1 MEAVSSDGELQGP
14 TKASKACVELAM
26 LGEMQTVIE
35 DLCKELQEVRSETA
49 PQLSQG
55 SGSNASLPRQ
65 FPNLSPGHA
74 ALGDLAGSSSM
85 KPSVERCIARL
96 HGALISHGAAK
107 LVSSLFSLLC
117 VLKLQAQH
125 KTNDGLLDRLDR
137 HRAEEQKQLETI
149 EELQRELD
157 TSKKELLQQ
166 RALRKELETL
176 RAENG
181 SLHEEVELLQQA
193 VQSASSSLK
202 AKVEQSSLPAS
213 PTQTSAGRRLCK
225 AGSAEE
231 LRKELDKANKELKR
245 QLTQSAQKDSVIEGL
260 REAVRVLQQET
271 PRMQLPLHHLASS
284 TQLPG
289 SSALPDFASRQG
301 SRPSSLAAQ
310 MQMKAFGAP
319 PPRQYR
325 RLERVT
331 SLQSSVSAEASG
343 SLAAELASEGTEQQH
358 EETRTLQEALTE
370 ATQREAEAKLEL
382 QRLREE
388 TQRLREAET
397 TAANRAA
404 NREAELERE
413 CEVLR
418 QLQQQLAAERDSK
431 ADELLNLQ
439 LELQKQEA
447 TKRELSAR
455 CAAVAASEKELQHQ
469 TEEQREQLQQLQNQ
483 RQQERETQQQQLE
496 LQKQHYGELEEQHA
510 LMVQQLQSR
519 ESAAEQ
525 LENELQQMKQKQE
538 QLHSE
543 LEEQREASRA
553 RDVQRD
559 QLAEQL
565 ERRQQEV
572 EQLQQHRQEL
582 ETQVEQHK
590 IQLEQQRQQLER
602 EQQQRLSA
610 LVSQQEAEGDRQ
622 QELLRESQEEALRLQ
637 REKAELTQELA
648 ELQKIADELR
658 HQQELHAQQ
667 QEVAEKQQ
675 EVQLKE
681 LQLHLSTEKEHSAEV
696 KKQLHATEQSLTEA
710 LKDRQRLEQCV
721 DQLQSQCAAASEHAA
736 EREREVESYLKREAE
751 LERVLLSLGET
762 KETDPA
768 REAGLE
774 ASVTETLRRYSQQL
788 AEQEAASQEMKRELE
803 KHRQHVTEL
812 LEETEN
818 AKQQQKQQGDLL
830 RDAQQKAIEHE
841 ANCKILAAQVF
852 RLQQQLDQSEKAQA
866 ELQEHIK
873 GHFHNTHVDAAAV
886 ETNSVESKTDVESGL
901 GEEQPAVSTES
912 QQLRQQLED
921 LRLQYNELERASDK
935 VLRRA
940 NEQTLARRDLETKIQ
955 ALEKKLQHRRVQV
968 ETMLELNEAITMEK
982 EEILTRATDTLRK
995 ARADCIRLG
1004 HLALRRAPKEA
1015 PSAAATVDGSDKKNM
1030 TSQNSGG
1037 ITSSCFAN
1045 RRNLRQVEMY
1055 RPVALNIHDLASG
1068 ATFRSFGS
1076 TSSSPRVGDLLD
1088 MIPNIPNPLD
1098 LVKQIKSGIFRKNTA
1113 DMPAK
1118 QQEPVIPSS
1127 SSSDSDGPTT
1137 RPHAVVSLRQRRQS
1151 GMSLEHLGS
1160 CDRWKPSI
1168 SSSESGLEVSPTE
1181 GPTGV
1186 RSAETIPTTASFT
1199 TESGQE
1205 LPKHLAD
1212 KGVLETAAP
1221 RQRILM
1227 HMRANRGP
1235 TANQYI
1241 DVEHRRFLA
1250 YSRSDSDS

>member
-55 SGSNASLPRQ
+55 SGSNASLPRLLSSRHLSSLSFSQ

-96 HGALISHGAAK
+96 HGALIS
-107 LVSSLFSLLC
+107 
-117 VLKLQAQH
+117 VLEPQIQEVMRRAQH

-213 PTQTSAGRRLCK
+213 PTQTRDAGSISASAGRRLCK

-455 CAAVAASEKELQHQ
+455 CL
-469 TEEQREQLQQLQNQ
+469 EQ
-483 RQQERETQQQQLE
+483 
-496 LQKQHYGELEEQHA
+496 QHA

-622 QELLRESQEEALRLQ
+622 QELLRESQEEALQ
-637 REKAELTQELA
+637 
-648 ELQKIADELR
+648 
-658 HQQELHAQQ
+658 
-667 QEVAEKQQ
+667 
-675 EVQLKE
+675 
-681 LQLHLSTEKEHSAEV
+681 KEHSAEV

-1015 PSAAATVDGSDKKNM
+1015 PSAAATVDGSDSSHTLELLKLSSFGNNIFKKEKNM